1 MPRTVLA
8 ADRLHPAI
16 ADKVGLPQKST
27 LAEVQA
33 AIAAHDVVV
42 VGMAMNPHPGQARRA
57 LVKAGVAFH
66 DLSYG
71 SYLSG
76 WRDRLALKMWS
87 GWPTFPMVFV
97 KGQLVGGASDL
108 IALIDKGELKALLT
122 AAS

>member
-57 LVKAGVAFH
+57 LVKAGGKGAIQHAHTRRFLTH
-66 DLSYG
+66 QRRHIAL
-71 SYLSG
+71 
-76 WRDRLALKMWS
+76 RDRAERT
-87 GWPTFPMVFV
+87 G
-97 KGQLVGGASDL
+97 
-108 IALIDKGELKALLT
+108 
-122 AAS
+122 

>member
-1 MPRTVLA
+1 MPRTILA
-8 ADRLHPAI
+8 ENHLHAAI

-33 AIAAHDVVV
+33 AIVAHDVVV

-57 LVKAGVAFH
+57 LANAGVAFH
-66 DLSYG
+66 YLGYG
-71 SYLSG
+71 SYLSR

-108 IALIDKGELKALLT
+108 IALIEKGELKNLL
-122 AAS
+122 AARP